1 MYGFVYLEEA
11 ERTMVT
17 TEQKVQRVVIDFL
30 EEDELVNLNSHL
42 LRHQDMGED
51 TKVDVSKLICNSK
64 ESAEAISTMMQH
76 CQSVNVQNALFVDVD
91 IGTEGWAALR
101 GAISGLKVGFVHCDK
116 EAMLSA
122 RREDLKAIWDNIV
135 DGWTVWLFSEDFEG
149 VSGPNFE
156 GGKGWERGEGF
167 SKHLHDWKLVEQCLD
182 MSNEEWN
189 NLHPAEPSSDEEEW
203 FSTGE
208 DSDSIDEA

>member
-1 MYGFVYLEEA
+1 
-11 ERTMVT
+11 MVT

-91 IGTEGWAALR
+91 IGTEGWEAL
-101 GAISGLKVGFVHCDK
+101 GKALSWKDVDWIDSYKACMD
-116 EAMLSA
+116 SA
-122 RREDLKAIWDNIV
+122 RREDLKDIWEGAAF
-135 DGWTVWLFSEDFEG
+135 GWEVWLDKKRSQVFQDWNQFE
-149 VSGPNFE
+149 
-156 GGKGWERGEGF
+156 K
-167 SKHLHDWKLVEQCLD
+167 CLD
-182 MSNEEWN
+182 GVESGVPINTFGSEEDENENQDEDENENNEE
-189 NLHPAEPSSDEEEW
+189 DENENQD
-203 FSTGE
+203 E
-208 DSDSIDEA
+208 DRDEDDV